1 MKQLFTQA
9 DLAEN
14 YEADKPYNPGT
25 VLMFGGSAEV
35 TVATT
40 NTTAVAGV
48 VSTDPAQVMNGSLT
62 GTNVVAIA
70 LKGRVPCNVI
80 GPVAKGDLLVS
91 AGFGFARADNNAS
104 ASLVVGRAIS
114 EYKGTGKAVIE
125 VSVS

>member
-1 MKQLFTQA
+1 MTKVFEQA

-35 TVATT
+35 TVATA

-80 GPVAKGDLLVS
+80 GPVAKGDMLIS
-91 AGFGFARADNNAS
+91 AGFGFARADNNAA
-104 ASLVVGRAIS
+104 ASLVIGRAIA
-114 EYKGTGKAVIE
+114 EYTGTGKAVVE